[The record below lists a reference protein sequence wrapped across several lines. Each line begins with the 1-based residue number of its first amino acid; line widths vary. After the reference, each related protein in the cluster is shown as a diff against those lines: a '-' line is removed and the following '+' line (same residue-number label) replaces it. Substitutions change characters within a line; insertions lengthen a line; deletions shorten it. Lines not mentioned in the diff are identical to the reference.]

1 MLPIVYTYDS
11 MNDFSNIISKMLFKL
26 AEFKSQVYA
35 FKVKTCFVFSRESP
49 LVYSQVK
56 QVGAE
61 SYAGE
66 VALEGLVP
74 GREYM
79 AR

>member
-1 MLPIVYTYDS
+1 MP
-11 MNDFSNIISKMLFKL
+11 
-26 AEFKSQVYA
+26 KSQVYA
-35 FKVKTCFVFSRESP
+35 FKVKTCFVFLESP

>member
-1 MLPIVYTYDS
+1 MADLLP
-11 MNDFSNIISKMLFKL
+11 
-26 AEFKSQVYA
+26 KSQFFA
-35 FKVKTCFVFSRESP
+35 SEVKTCSISLMSP
-49 LVYSQVK
+49 LLYSQVK